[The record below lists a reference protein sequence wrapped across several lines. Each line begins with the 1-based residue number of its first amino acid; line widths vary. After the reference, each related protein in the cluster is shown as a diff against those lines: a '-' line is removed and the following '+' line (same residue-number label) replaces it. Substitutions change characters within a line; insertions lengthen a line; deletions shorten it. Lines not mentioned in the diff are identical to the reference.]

1 MKIFQV
7 NDKFFSE
14 GGSEIYIRQIS
25 SSLKKL
31 GHKVVVLYGDG
42 PDPSEIKQSG
52 FVAYQIP
59 GLEEEFPKNKDW
71 VLGEIERIVAIEK
84 PDVVQLNNILNGYFV
99 NEFMQKAPTMR
110 HVHDHRLYCP
120 GFSKTWYNSNQIC
133 PIPFSVRCLVNA
145 YKEHC
150 ASRKPVKLLKKYQAK
165 FYELEVNQ
173 KLPKILLASK
183 FMSSQLEI
191 NDFDLKKVVILPH
204 PVELPTKITPLKNK
218 RQILFV
224 GRVTL
229 EKGPQ
234 YAIEAMKKINGTL
247 TIVGDGPQLEE
258 YMALAKTLGVG
269 KKVKFAGEVQRGFLW
284 KYYTE
289 CDLLVFPSI
298 WPEPHGKSGPEAM
311 SFGRSVVGFDTGGVG
326 EWLKDSFN
334 GYLVNRLDVEGL
346 AQKVN
351 YLLDNP
357 EVNSEMGRN
366 GREFVEKNMNE
377 KGYLE
382 KLVRVYQDTMRV
394 WQKEKVFV

>member
-1 MKIFQV
+1 MRIFQV
-7 NDKFFSE
+7 NDKFFYE
-14 GGSEIYIRQIS
+14 GGTEIYIRQIS
-25 SSLKKL
+25 AALKKL
-31 GHKVVVLYGDG
+31 GHEIIIIYGDG
-42 PDPSEIKQSG
+42 PDPKKIKKEG
-52 FVAYQIP
+52 FTAYQIP
-59 GLEEEFPKNKDW
+59 GLEEEFPKNKDQ
-71 VLGEIERIVAIEK
+71 VLGEIERLISVEK
-84 PDVVQLNNILNGYFV
+84 PDIIQINNILNGYFV
-99 NEFMQKAPTMR
+99 NEFMTLAPTMR

-150 ASRKPVKLLKKYQAK
+150 ATNKPIKLLKKYQAK

-173 KLPKILLASK
+173 KLPKILIASK
-183 FMSSQLEI
+183 FMSTQLEI

-204 PVELPTKITPLKNK
+204 PVTLPGRSTVPKNK

-234 YAIEAMKKINGTL
+234 YAIEAMKGISGTL

-258 YMALAKTLGVG
+258 YKQLAQDLGVG
-269 KKVKFAGEVQRGFLW
+269 RKVRFVGEVSQSHLW
-284 KYYTE
+284 HYYNE

-298 WPEPHGKSGPEAM
+298 WPEPHGKTGPEAM
-311 SFGRSVVGFDTGGVG
+311 SFSRSVVGFDTGGVG

-346 AQKVN
+346 VERIN
-351 YLLDNP
+351 FLLDNP
-357 EVNSEMGRN
+357 EVNKEMGKN

-377 KGYLE
+377 SGYING
-382 KLVRVYQDTMRV
+382 LVKVYQDTMRI
-394 WQKEKVFV
+394 WQKEKVFA